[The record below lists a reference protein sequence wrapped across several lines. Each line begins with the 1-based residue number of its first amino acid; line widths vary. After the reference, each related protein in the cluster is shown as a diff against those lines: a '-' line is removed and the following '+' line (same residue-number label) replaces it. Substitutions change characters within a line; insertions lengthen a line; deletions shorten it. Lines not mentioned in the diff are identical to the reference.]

1 MTGSNGI
8 DVSNNNGRLVLTRG
22 FSGLDFVI
30 AKASEGT
37 GFIDPDYA
45 WYEGQAHV
53 AGVLFGA
60 YHFGHPELQDGRRE
74 AELFMSVAPP
84 RSGWSLWYDYEQA
97 QDGTWRGMTPAAD
110 AEALTAFIDTI
121 KIAYPHARIGLYSNL
136 TGMARIL
143 PHDVPWDAIWFA
155 DPTGQLET
163 PDAPLAHL
171 GASWNIHQYETFA
184 GIDRNYSRWTRQQMQ
199 EFFTWPA

>member
-1 MTGSNGI
+1 MTGCNGI
-8 DVSNNNGRLVLTRG
+8 DVSNNNGRLALTKG

-37 GFIDPDYA
+37 GFVDEDYA
-45 WYEGQAHV
+45 WYEGQAH
-53 AGVLFGA
+53 AAAVLFGA

-84 RSGWSLWYDYEQA
+84 RSGQSLWYDYEVYGA
-97 QDGTWRGMTPAAD
+97 SSAAD
-110 AEALTAFIDTI
+110 AEAVSVFLDTI
-121 KIAYPHARIGLYSNL
+121 KIAYPHARAGLYANL

-143 PHDVPWDAIWFA
+143 PHDVPWDALWLA